1 MNQKHIQTSLLTMNK
16 LILVALF
23 CVLLVLYSVE
33 ARGYGGGGG
42 GRRGGGGGKGMRM
55 KSYGGGGGGGRSHG
69 GGSYGKLKSKF
80 IKC

>member
-16 LILVALF
+16 LILVTLF

-33 ARGYGGGGG
+33 ATGYGGGGG

>member
-1 MNQKHIQTSLLTMNK
+1 MNK
-16 LILVALF
+16 LILVTLF

-33 ARGYGGGGG
+33 ARGYGGG

-55 KSYGGGGGGGRSHG
+55 KSYGGGGGGGGRSHG

>member
-1 MNQKHIQTSLLTMNK
+1 MNK

-42 GRRGGGGGKGMRM
+42 GGGHRGGGGGRGMRI